1 MSISEEILKLIEN
14 GITDWDEVYDILQK
28 KYLKSS
34 ISMAKNRLIKTGK
47 ITEETINGK
56 KILSINIMDINP
68 NEDLT
73 SDVEYLLEHQHEIK
87 EYFKHIILD
96 NPHNKTFNIKEFC
109 LIYPQLAEIN
119 DIIISNPLD
128 AREILTKL
136 YKETYEQYTTEVSNI
151 HQINITNPLNARK
164 KLSEIGANDINKLVE
179 FEGSIIQAS
188 KNMPRT
194 HTAQYLCMNCGTMKT
209 VKLDFWENPERK
221 KITCPNPRCSNEK
234 MALNTKDEINFQEL
248 IVQQLE
254 VSPDGK
260 QHTGT
265 AFVED
270 LSEPIFSGKY
280 VFTVVPIMKYKKNSS
295 VADIFLY
302 IVGMKSIDNIDL
314 NITDEDIKNIHK
326 IAEDPKVI
334 EKISNYMFRD
344 TVGMEEVKKAIFLQ
358 QIKGVKKEHYKRH
371 NINIL
376 LITDPGIGKSTLM
389 YQLQKYPNVKY
400 ASMSNASKAGLAG
413 GLVKEKTEFGESWT
427 IKAGLY
433 PQADGG
439 TVCLDEIT
447 HNKEVQE
454 CIHDVMESQKVFITK
469 VNTTISLPAE
479 CATLAAC
486 NPKFGRFDPNLS
498 IPEQINL
505 PSPLLSRFDLIFPL
519 RDIPNKKSDKELA
532 LQILKRGNDKIKG
545 IERREYINGVEL
557 SDELISKYLIYANEN
572 YRPYL
577 SDEAM
582 ELISEF
588 YSEMRSLSKEGI
600 TITSRQLESISR
612 IAEAIA
618 KAKLKDVV
626 EKEDAKE
633 AIDLI
638 TYCLKQTAQDPECGA
653 LDVDR
658 IYGIPASKRGKT
670 RQILDII
677 ESESKNNELVKE
689 DIIIETAKEK
699 YNIPEEE
706 VERILELLK
715 IRGDIYSPR
724 FGYWKLL

>member
-1 MSISEEILKLIEN
+1 MSIQEHILKLIGD
-14 GITDWDEVYDILQK
+14 GITDWDEIYKELI
-28 KYLKSS
+28 KYYSKSS
-34 ISMAKNRLIKTGK
+34 VSMAKKRLLESGK
-47 ITEETINGK
+47 IKEEIINGK
-56 KILSINIMDINP
+56 KILSLIKDE
-68 NEDLT
+68 ED
-73 SDVEYLLEHQHEIK
+73 ENLEENDFFMEHSKEIK
-87 EYFKHIILD
+87 EYFKHILLE
-96 NPHNKTFNIKEFC
+96 NPNNRTFNIKDFV
-109 LIYPQLAEIN
+109 LIFPHLAEIN
-119 DIIISNPLD
+119 DIITSNPFK
-128 AREILTKL
+128 AREELTNI
-136 YKETYEQYTTEVSNI
+136 YKEIYEEIFTEKPSII
-151 HQINITNPLNARK
+151 HIQITNPLNSKK
-164 KLSEIGANDINKLVE
+164 KLSEIGANDIGKLIE
-179 FEGSIIQAS
+179 FDGSIVQS
-188 KNMPRT
+188 SRNMPRT
-194 HTAQYLCMNCGTMKT
+194 YKAEYLCMNCGTTKKIT
-209 VKLDFWENPERK
+209 LDFWENPEKK
-221 KITCPNPRCSNEK
+221 KIPCPSCNNGK

-270 LSEPIFSGKY
+270 LPEPIFSGKY
-280 VFTVVPIMKYKKNSS
+280 TFTVIPILKYKKNSS
-295 VADIFLY
+295 VSDIFLY
-302 IVGMKSIDNIDL
+302 VVGMKNIDNIDI
-314 NITDEDIKNIHK
+314 NITEEDIENIHK
-326 IAEDPKVI
+326 IAKDPKVI
-334 EKISNYMFRD
+334 EKLSNYMFRD

-376 LITDPGIGKSTLM
+376 LITDPGIGKSTIM

-400 ASMSNASKAGLAG
+400 ASLSNSSKAGLAG

-454 CIHDVMESQKVFITK
+454 CIHEVMESQKVHITK
-469 VNTTISLPAE
+469 VNTTIALPAE

-498 IPEQINL
+498 ITEQINL

-519 RDIPNKKSDKELA
+519 RDIPDKKSDKELA
-532 LQILKRGNDKIKG
+532 LQILKRNNDKIKG
-545 IERREYINGVEL
+545 IEKKEYINGVEL
-557 SDELISKYLIYANEN
+557 SDELISKYIIYANEN
-572 YRPYL
+572 YKPYL

-582 ELISEF
+582 ELICEF
-588 YSEMRSLSKEGI
+588 YSNMRSLSKEGI
-600 TITSRQLESISR
+600 TITYRQLESISR

-618 KAKLKDVV
+618 KAKLKEVV
-626 EKEDAKE
+626 EEEDARE
-633 AIDLI
+633 AIELI
-638 TYCLKQTAQDPECGA
+638 TYCLKQTAQDPEEGT

-670 RQILDII
+670 KQILEII
-677 ESESKNNELVKE
+677 ENESKNNVVKE
-689 DIIIETAKEK
+689 ETIVEIAKNK
-699 YNIPEEE
+699 YNIDEDE

-724 FGYWKLL
+724 FGYWRIT

>member
-1 MSISEEILKLIEN
+1 
-14 GITDWDEVYDILQK
+14 
-28 KYLKSS
+28 
-34 ISMAKNRLIKTGK
+34 
-47 ITEETINGK
+47 
-56 KILSINIMDINP
+56 
-68 NEDLT
+68 
-73 SDVEYLLEHQHEIK
+73 
-87 EYFKHIILD
+87 
-96 NPHNKTFNIKEFC
+96 
-109 LIYPQLAEIN
+109 
-119 DIIISNPLD
+119 
-128 AREILTKL
+128 
-136 YKETYEQYTTEVSNI
+136 
-151 HQINITNPLNARK
+151 
-164 KLSEIGANDINKLVE
+164 
-179 FEGSIIQAS
+179 
-188 KNMPRT
+188 
-194 HTAQYLCMNCGTMKT
+194 
-209 VKLDFWENPERK
+209 
-221 KITCPNPRCSNEK
+221 
-234 MALNTKDEINFQEL
+234 
-248 IVQQLE
+248 
-254 VSPDGK
+254 
-260 QHTGT
+260 
-265 AFVED
+265 
-270 LSEPIFSGKY
+270 
-280 VFTVVPIMKYKKNSS
+280 
-295 VADIFLY
+295 
-302 IVGMKSIDNIDL
+302 
-314 NITDEDIKNIHK
+314 
-326 IAEDPKVI
+326 
-334 EKISNYMFRD
+334 
-344 TVGMEEVKKAIFLQ
+344 
-358 QIKGVKKEHYKRH
+358 
-371 NINIL
+371 
-376 LITDPGIGKSTLM
+376 
-389 YQLQKYPNVKY
+389 
-400 ASMSNASKAGLAG
+400 MSNASKAGLAG

-486 NPKFGRFDPNLS
+486 NPKFGRFDSNLS

-545 IERREYINGVEL
+545 IEKKEYINGVEL

-612 IAEAIA
+612 IAGTIA
-618 KAKLKDVV
+618 KAKLKDIVG
-626 EKEDAKE
+626 KEDAKE

-670 RQILDII
+670 KQILDII

-689 DIIIETAKEK
+689 DIIIETTKEK